1 MNILKPV
8 CDFLVAGDVAEP
20 CDVIFVLAGRPERK
34 PYGSQ
39 LFQQRLA
46 PRLIFSVGR
55 FEVRQTAAAF
65 ELPGLISTR
74 DETQPAQRHFWV
86 DCTKGSREVHRAS
99 LKQHNTF
106 WELSALAA
114 YLAPEPPH
122 RIALVSTSIHL
133 RRMRFCCRR
142 IPFFQERTVF
152 FLAVP
157 EETSSFKCDRWWERG
172 SHWSYVA
179 QEYVKLAG
187 YHLIY

>member
-8 CDFLVAGDVAEP
+8 CDFLAAGDVPEQ
-20 CDVIFVLAGRPERK
+20 CDVIFVLAGKPERK
-34 PYGSQ
+34 PYGFE
-39 LFQQRLA
+39 LFQQGLA

-65 ELPGLISTR
+65 DLPGLISMR
-74 DETQPAQRHFWV
+74 DGTQPAQRHFWV
-86 DCTKGSREVHRAS
+86 DFAKGSREVHRAG
-99 LKQHNTF
+99 LKRHNTF

-114 YLAPEPPH
+114 YLAPEPPR

-133 RRMRFCCRR
+133 RRIRFCCRR
-142 IPFFQERTVF
+142 IPFYQKSTVF

-157 EETSSFKCDRWWERG
+157 EETSSFKCDHWWKRG

-179 QEYVKLAG
+179 QEHVKLAG
-187 YHLIY
+187 YRLLY